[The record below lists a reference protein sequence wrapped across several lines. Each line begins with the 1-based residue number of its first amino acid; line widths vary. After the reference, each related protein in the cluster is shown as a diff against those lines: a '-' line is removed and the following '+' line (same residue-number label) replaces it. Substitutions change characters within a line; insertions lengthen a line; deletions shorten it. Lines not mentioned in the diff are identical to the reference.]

1 MLSNLQVCF
10 NAVMPLFLI
19 MGLGYGVK
27 CLGGIRV
34 EDVPGLNKMAFRFFM
49 PVMLFWNLYTSSIDQ
64 ALQPKLLLFA
74 VGATL
79 GMYGLSLAIVLP
91 TEKDYEKQGVKIQGM
106 YRSNLAIIGLP
117 LATVLVPGADMGPV
131 AMLAAIIVP
140 LFNVLAVITL
150 TAFRGE
156 RLPAGRLIK
165 MVATNPLIL
174 GSAVGLVF
182 LGTGWRLPAALE
194 SAVHQVATMTSPFM
208 LFLLGA
214 FFRFSGLRRYRRDL
228 IEVCL
233 VRLFLMPALLLT
245 AAFLIGIRGV
255 GFAGLISVFASAT
268 AIASFTMTQQMGGD
282 AELAGDIVVSTSALC
297 IVTMFAWSVLFKAL
311 GAQLNRMK
319 VRPGKHDAIEGMEQ
333 LDKVIDID
341 QSPIGRTPR
350 SNPATYTGLFDQI
363 RDLFAATQD
372 AKARGYKK
380 GRFSFNVKGGRCEAC
395 GGDGILK
402 IEMHFLPDV
411 YVPCE
416 VCHGKRYNRETLEVK
431 YKGKSIYDVLNMTVE
446 EALEFFRPVP
456 SIFRKLQTLY
466 DVGLSYIRL
475 GQPSTTLSGGEA
487 QRIKL
492 AAELSRRGTGKTIYI
507 LDEPTTGLHFAD
519 VHKLVEILHRLSEGG
534 NTVVVIE
541 HNLDVI
547 KTADYIIDIGPEGGD
562 GGGTVIACGT
572 PEEVAKSPVSY
583 TGKYVEK
590 YL

>member
-79 GMYGLSLAIVLP
+79 VMYGLSLAIVLP

-131 AMLAAIIVP
+131 AMLAAI
-140 LFNVLAVITL
+140 TL

-182 LGTGWRLPAALE
+182 LGTGWRLPTALE
-194 SAVHQVATMTSPFM
+194 SAVHQVAAMTSPFM

-311 GAQLNRMK
+311 GA
-319 VRPGKHDAIEGMEQ
+319 
-333 LDKVIDID
+333 
-341 QSPIGRTPR
+341 
-350 SNPATYTGLFDQI
+350 F
-363 RDLFAATQD
+363 
-372 AKARGYKK
+372 
-380 GRFSFNVKGGRCEAC
+380 
-395 GGDGILK
+395 
-402 IEMHFLPDV
+402 
-411 YVPCE
+411 
-416 VCHGKRYNRETLEVK
+416 
-431 YKGKSIYDVLNMTVE
+431 
-446 EALEFFRPVP
+446 
-456 SIFRKLQTLY
+456 
-466 DVGLSYIRL
+466 
-475 GQPSTTLSGGEA
+475 
-487 QRIKL
+487 
-492 AAELSRRGTGKTIYI
+492 
-507 LDEPTTGLHFAD
+507 
-519 VHKLVEILHRLSEGG
+519 
-534 NTVVVIE
+534 
-541 HNLDVI
+541 
-547 KTADYIIDIGPEGGD
+547 
-562 GGGTVIACGT
+562 
-572 PEEVAKSPVSY
+572 
-583 TGKYVEK
+583 
-590 YL
+590 